1 MASVAPAE
9 ISVPDKPVT
18 VIVSKNGWVRARQ
31 GHSIDASA
39 IGYKTGDFGFAVIET
54 RTVWPLIVI
63 DTNGRAYTV
72 KVAELPA
79 GAATARRSYL
89 RRLPGRRQA
98 SRVVSDT
105 PEASY
110 VSPTLAATAS
120 SAASRDATS
129 RQRPSK
135 AFMTLERAKVLSP
148 GKVHGDWVVA
158 ASEEQPH
165 PGVPRPELRL
175 SPAAAG

>member
-9 ISVPDKPVT
+9 ISVPDEPVT

-31 GHSIDASA
+31 GHGIDASA

-72 KVAELPA
+72 KVAELPGGRGDGAPIATFA
-79 GAATARRSYL
+79 GFQDGAKLA
-89 RRLPGRRQA
+89 Q
-98 SRVVSDT
+98 VVSDT

-120 SAASRDATS
+120 SAASATPPAA
-129 RQRPSK
+129 RRPARPS
-135 AFMTLERAKVLSP
+135 
-148 GKVHGDWVVA
+148 
-158 ASEEQPH
+158 
-165 PGVPRPELRL
+165 
-175 SPAAAG
+175 